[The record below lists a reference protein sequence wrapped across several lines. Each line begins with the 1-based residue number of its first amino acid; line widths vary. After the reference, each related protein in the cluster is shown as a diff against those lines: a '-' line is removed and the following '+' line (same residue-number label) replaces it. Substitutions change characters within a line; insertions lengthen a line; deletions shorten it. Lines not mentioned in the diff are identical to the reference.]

1 MSIKK
6 IEINWKIIYDKL
18 YLKDKELNIPLIIS
32 KYLKSKAKMLKLFI
46 KNFSKKT

>member
-18 YLKDKELNIPLIIS
+18 YLKDKEINIPLIIS
-32 KYLKSKAKMLKLFI
+32 KYLKSKAKNVKIIYKEF
-46 KNFSKKT
+46 FKKT